1 MTEAATNKSVE
12 SRGGGIRF
20 DWRQA
25 IARMGPGFAY
35 VLTVL
40 GTGDLV
46 ANSAAGAGYGYALI
60 WILAPGLVFRFVWV
74 NVSAKYVLV
83 TGESLIEGYARIG
96 QWVLWLILISL
107 IVLMHLYNMYALVMS
122 GNAVNML
129 LPLSSE
135 WSAKIWSLFFTL
147 LAFAMAYWGGYGV
160 LELFCKVLIGIMGF
174 SLVVVAVISKPDPT
188 EVLQG
193 IFVPSI
199 PADQGSYSVMF
210 LVMALVG
217 TVAGSVVINITYTY
231 FLHEKGWRD
240 LSYLKQQRFDL
251 IFAVVCL
258 FLMASLLQIAAG
270 ATVHPLG
277 IDLKDADDLVR
288 IFSEVQG
295 VVGLI
300 IFSLGLWG
308 ASFSTMVGTTV
319 GCALI
324 VADLSRFLTNKPW
337 ASKDNRKDVRR
348 HPVYRACIIFW
359 CFSPLYVLYTG
370 VSPVWLVL
378 VVSALAAAMIPVLT
392 PALMKITSDK
402 SLMGEHRN
410 GWLTNAILGMMV
422 LVAVYFTYRN
432 MVEVWNEF
440 F

>member
-1 MTEAATNKSVE
+1 MTRAATSKPVASVAE
-12 SRGGGIRF
+12 GTHFNWG
-20 DWRQA
+20 QA
-25 IARMGPGFAY
+25 IARMGPGLAY

-40 GTGDLV
+40 GTGDLI

-83 TGESLIEGYARIG
+83 TGESLIEGYARVG

-107 IVLMHLYNMYALVMS
+107 IILMHLYNIYALVMS

-129 LPLSSE
+129 LPLPTE
-135 WSAKIWSLFFTL
+135 WSATIWSLFFTF
-147 LAFAMAYWGGYGV
+147 LAFVMAYWGGYGV
-160 LELFCKVLIGIMGF
+160 LELFCKILIAIMGVY
-174 SLVVVAVISKPDPT
+174 LVVVAFLSKPNPT
-188 EVLQG
+188 EILQG
-193 IFVPSI
+193 IFIPSI

-217 TVAGSVVINITYTY
+217 TVAGSVVINITYAY
-231 FLHEKGWRD
+231 FLHEKGWRG
-240 LSYLKQQRFDL
+240 LSYLRQQRFDL
-251 IFAVVCL
+251 VFAVVCL

-270 ATVHPLG
+270 ATIHPLG
-277 IDLKDADDLVR
+277 IDPKDADDLVR

-337 ASKDNRKDVRR
+337 ASKQNRKEARR
-348 HPVYRACIIFW
+348 HPVYRTCVIFW
-359 CFSPLYVLYTG
+359 CFSPLYILYTG

-378 VVSALAAAMIPVLT
+378 VVSALAAALIPVLT
-392 PALMKITSDK
+392 PALMKITSDE

-410 GWLTNAILGMMV
+410 GWFTNAILGMMV
-422 LVAVYFTYRN
+422 LVALYFTYGN
-432 MVEVWNEF
+432 MVNVWNEYF
-440 F
+440 